1 MTFLELTEYAK
12 NGMMTPNFG
21 YQSEQL
27 AYLTLVSILRAYRD
41 GLLTAQQAREQRD
54 RAEKLFEQAK
64 QEENDRLNVYRAY
77 QDNMRRVEEDISH
90 VNRMMADEL
99 GDHRALVDTL
109 VGIVE
114 RLVNVKIRR
123 RIE

>member
-12 NGMMTPNFG
+12 NGMMMPIFG
-21 YQSEQL
+21 HQSEQL

-54 RAEKLFEQAK
+54 RAKKLFDQAK
-64 QEENDRLNVYRAY
+64 QEENDRLRVYRTY
-77 QDNMRRVEEDISH
+77 QNNMHRVEEDVSR
-90 VNRMMADEL
+90 VNRMMADES
-99 GDHRALVDTL
+99 GDHRALVDIL

-123 RIE
+123 RTE

>member
-1 MTFLELTEYAK
+1 MTFSELTEYAK

-41 GLLTAQQAREQRD
+41 GLLTAQRAREQRD
-54 RAEKLFEQAK
+54 RAEKLFEQAR

-77 QDNMRRVEEDISH
+77 QDNMRKIEEDVSC
-90 VNRMMADEL
+90 VNRMMADGS
-99 GDHRALVDTL
+99 GDHRALVDVL

-123 RIE
+123 WSE

>member
-1 MTFLELTEYAK
+1 MTFSELTEYAK
-12 NGMMTPNFG
+12 NGIMTPNFG

-41 GLLTAQQAREQRD
+41 GLLTAQQAREQRG
-54 RAEKLFEQAK
+54 RAKKLFERAR

-77 QDNMRRVEEDISH
+77 QNNMRSVEEDISR
-90 VNRMMADEL
+90 VNRMMAN
-99 GDHRALVDTL
+99 GSVNHRALVDML

-114 RLVNVKIRR
+114 RLANVKIRR
-123 RIE
+123 WIE

>member
-54 RAEKLFEQAK
+54 RAEKLFERAR

-90 VNRMMADEL
+90 VNRMMEDGS

-123 RIE
+123 LTE

>member
-12 NGMMTPNFG
+12 NGIMTPNFG

-54 RAEKLFEQAK
+54 RAEKLFERAR

-77 QDNMRRVEEDISH
+77 QNNMRSVEEDISR
-90 VNRMMADEL
+90 VNRMMAN
-99 GDHRALVDTL
+99 GSVDHRALVDL
-109 VGIVE
+109 LAGIVE
-114 RLVNVKIRR
+114 RLVNVKLRR
-123 RIE
+123 QTK

>member
-1 MTFLELTEYAK
+1 MTKLTFSELTEYAK

-54 RAEKLFEQAK
+54 RAEKLFKQAK
-64 QEENDRLNVYRAY
+64 LVENDRLNVYRVY
-77 QDNMRRVEEDISH
+77 QNNMRRFW
-90 VNRMMADEL
+90 
-99 GDHRALVDTL
+99 
-109 VGIVE
+109 
-114 RLVNVKIRR
+114 
-123 RIE
+123 

>member
-1 MTFLELTEYAK
+1 MTFSELTEYAK

-27 AYLTLVSILRAYRD
+27 AYLTVLSILRAYRD
-41 GLLTAQQAREQRD
+41 GLLTAQQAKEQRD
-54 RAEKLFEQAK
+54 RAEKLFERAR

-77 QDNMRRVEEDISH
+77 QNNMRSVEEDISRI
-90 VNRMMADEL
+90 NRMMVDEM
-99 GDHRALVDTL
+99 GDHRALVDL
-109 VGIVE
+109 LAGIVE

-123 RIE
+123 

>member
-1 MTFLELTEYAK
+1 MTFSELTEYAK

-41 GLLTAQQAREQRD
+41 GLLTTQQAREQRD
-54 RAEKLFEQAK
+54 RAEKLLERAR

-77 QDNMRRVEEDISH
+77 QNNMRSVEEDISR
-90 VNRMMADEL
+90 VNRMMADGS

-123 RIE
+123 RSE

>member
-1 MTFLELTEYAK
+1 MTFSELTECAK
-12 NGMMTPNFG
+12 NGMMAPNFG

-41 GLLTAQQAREQRD
+41 GLLTAQRAREQRD
-54 RAEKLFEQAK
+54 RAEKLFEQAR

-77 QDNMRRVEEDISH
+77 QDNMRKIEEDVSC
-90 VNRMMADEL
+90 VNRMMADGS
-99 GDHRALVDTL
+99 GDHRALVDML

-114 RLVNVKIRR
+114 RLVNVKLRR
-123 RIE
+123 QTK

>member
-1 MTFLELTEYAK
+1 MTFPELTECAK
-12 NGMMTPNFG
+12 NGMMTLNFG

-27 AYLTLVSILRAYRD
+27 AYLILVSILRAYRD
-41 GLLTAQQAREQRD
+41 GLLTAQQAKEQRD
-54 RAEKLFEQAK
+54 RAEKLFERAR

-77 QDNMRRVEEDISH
+77 QNNMRSVEEDISRI
-90 VNRMMADEL
+90 NRMMVDEM
-99 GDHRALVDTL
+99 GDHRALVDML

-123 RIE
+123 QTE

>member
-41 GLLTAQQAREQRD
+41 GLLTAQQAREQRG

-64 QEENDRLNVYRAY
+64 QEENDRLNVYRTY
-77 QDNMRRVEEDISH
+77 QDNMRRVEEDISR

-99 GDHRALVDTL
+99 GDHRELVDVL

-123 RIE
+123 RTE

>member
-12 NGMMTPNFG
+12 NGMMMPILG
-21 YQSEQL
+21 HQSEQF

-54 RAEKLFEQAK
+54 RAKKLFDQAK
-64 QEENDRLNVYRAY
+64 QEENDRLRVYRTY
-77 QDNMRRVEEDISH
+77 QNNMRRVEEDVSR
-90 VNRMMADEL
+90 VNRMMADES
-99 GDHRALVDTL
+99 GDHRALVDIL

-114 RLVNVKIRR
+114 RLVNVKIKRR
-123 RIE
+123 TE

>member
-12 NGMMTPNFG
+12 NSMITPNFG
-21 YQSEQL
+21 CQSEQL
-27 AYLTLVSILRAYRD
+27 AYLTVLSILRAYRD

-64 QEENDRLNVYRAY
+64 REENDRLRVYRAY
-77 QDNMRRVEEDISH
+77 QDNMRRVEEDISRI
-90 VNRMMADEL
+90 NRMMADES
-99 GDHRALVDTL
+99 GDHRALIDLL

-114 RLVNVKIRR
+114 RIVNVKIRR
-123 RIE
+123 

>member
-1 MTFLELTEYAK
+1 MTFSELTEYAK

-21 YQSEQL
+21 YQSEQI

-54 RAEKLFEQAK
+54 RAEKLFGRAR
-64 QEENDRLNVYRAY
+64 QEENDCLNVYRTY
-77 QDNMRRVEEDISH
+77 QDNMRRVEEDISR
-90 VNRMMADEL
+90 VNRMMADGS

-123 RIE
+123 RTE

>member
-1 MTFLELTEYAK
+1 MTFSELTEYAQ
-12 NGMMTPNFG
+12 NGMMEPNFSH
-21 YQSEQL
+21 QSEQL

-54 RAEKLFEQAK
+54 RAEKLFERAR
-64 QEENDRLNVYRAY
+64 QEEKDRLRVYRTY
-77 QDNMRRVEEDISH
+77 QDNMRKVEEDISR
-90 VNRMMADEL
+90 VNRMMADGS
-99 GDHRALVDTL
+99 GDHRALVDML

-123 RIE
+123 RTE

>member
-12 NGMMTPNFG
+12 NGMMTPNFS

-64 QEENDRLNVYRAY
+64 QEENDRLNVYWAY
-77 QDNMRRVEEDISH
+77 QDNMRKIEEDVSC
-90 VNRMMADEL
+90 VNRMMADGS
-99 GDHRALVDTL
+99 GDHRALVDML

-114 RLVNVKIRR
+114 RLVNVKLRR
-123 RIE
+123 QTK

>member
-1 MTFLELTEYAK
+1 MPFWELTEYAK

-54 RAEKLFEQAK
+54 RAEKLFEQAR
-64 QEENDRLNVYRAY
+64 QEENDRLRAY
-77 QDNMRRVEEDISH
+77 RTYQNNMRRVEEDVSR
-90 VNRMMADEL
+90 VNRMMADGS
-99 GDHRALVDTL
+99 GDLRALVDLL

-123 RIE
+123 RTE

>member
-1 MTFLELTEYAK
+1 MTFDELTECAK
-12 NGMMTPNFG
+12 NGMITPNFG

-41 GLLTAQQAREQRD
+41 GLLTAQQAREQKD
-54 RAEKLFEQAK
+54 VAEKLFDQSK
-64 QEENDRLNVYRAY
+64 REENDRLNVYRAY

-90 VNRMMADEL
+90 VNRMMVDETD
-99 GDHRALVDTL
+99 DHRALVDVI

-114 RLVNVKIRR
+114 RLVNVKLRR
-123 RIE
+123 QTE

>member
-1 MTFLELTEYAK
+1 MTFLQLTEYAK
-12 NGMMTPNFG
+12 NGMMMPILG
-21 YQSEQL
+21 HQSEQL

-54 RAEKLFEQAK
+54 RTKKLFDQAK
-64 QEENDRLNVYRAY
+64 QEENDRLRVYQTY
-77 QDNMRRVEEDISH
+77 QNNMRRVEEDVSR
-90 VNRMMADEL
+90 VNRMMADES
-99 GDHRALVDTL
+99 GNHRALVDIL

-123 RIE
+123 RTE

>member
-1 MTFLELTEYAK
+1 MTFSELTECAK

-54 RAEKLFEQAK
+54 RAEKLFEQAR
-64 QEENDRLNVYRAY
+64 QEENDRLNVYRVY
-77 QDNMRRVEEDISH
+77 QDNMRKIEEDVRC
-90 VNRMMADEL
+90 VNRMMADGS
-99 GDHRALVDTL
+99 GDHRALVDML

-114 RLVNVKIRR
+114 RLVNFKLRR
-123 RIE
+123 RAE

>member
-77 QDNMRRVEEDISH
+77 QNNMRRVEEDISC
-90 VNRMMADEL
+90 VNRMMVDEMD
-99 GDHRALVDTL
+99 DHCALVDIL

-114 RLVNVKIRR
+114 RLVNVKLRR
-123 RIE
+123 QTE

>member
-1 MTFLELTEYAK
+1 MTFSELTEYAK

-77 QDNMRRVEEDISH
+77 QDNMRSVEEDISRI
-90 VNRMMADEL
+90 NRMMADGS
-99 GDHRALVDTL
+99 GDHRALVDML
-109 VGIVE
+109 IGIVE

-123 RIE
+123 LTE

>member
-12 NGMMTPNFG
+12 NGMMMPILG
-21 YQSEQL
+21 HQSEQL

-54 RAEKLFEQAK
+54 RAKKLFDQAK
-64 QEENDRLNVYRAY
+64 QEENDRLRVYRTY
-77 QDNMRRVEEDISH
+77 QNNMRRVEEDVSR
-90 VNRMMADEL
+90 VNRMMADES
-99 GDHRALVDTL
+99 GDHRALVDIL

-123 RIE
+123 RTE

>member
-1 MTFLELTEYAK
+1 MTFSELTEYAK

-41 GLLTAQQAREQRD
+41 GLLTAKQAREQRD
-54 RAEKLFEQAK
+54 RAEKLFERARR
-64 QEENDRLNVYRAY
+64 EENDRLRVYRTY
-77 QDNMRRVEEDISH
+77 QDNMRKVEEDVSR
-90 VNRMMADEL
+90 VNRMMADES
-99 GDHRALVDTL
+99 GDHRAIVDML

-114 RLVNVKIRR
+114 RLANVKIRR
-123 RIE
+123 WIE